1 MEILKQ
7 HYDLGLYIK
16 HIAKTTSETFTLVIA
31 DFQMTNLQ
39 LRSVS
44 MKCKSLYCVILTSGV
59 GCVELH
65 IYFRAIVLF
74 YRIIV

>member
-1 MEILKQ
+1 MTRKYLDNIRTLACTLSTLQ
-7 HYDLGLYIK
+7 RLQTL
-16 HIAKTTSETFTLVIA
+16 TLVIA

-39 LRSVS
+39 LWSVY
-44 MKCKSLYCVILTSGV
+44 MKCKSLYCVIWTSSV

-74 YRIIV
+74 YSIV